1 MMTPLDDKSSILI
14 VDDTPSNISVLVDYL
29 SEAGFKVLV
38 ARDGESAIEQVHF
51 GMPDLVLL
59 DVVMPGIDGFETC
72 RRLKAEAQTK
82 DIPVIFMTAL
92 SETVEKVKGFNAGAV
107 DFITKPIQ
115 HEEVL
120 ARVTAHLT
128 IRKLQQRLQEARDQL
143 ELRVRQRTAEL
154 AEANAKLQKEIAE
167 RTKAEK
173 ELRAITAG
181 TAAVTGTE
189 FFHSLV
195 KHLAEA
201 FHVRYAFVAECTDAA
216 KTAVRT
222 VSFLENKNICENF
235 TYALEGTP
243 CEKVINGQAYYHPEK
258 LYATFPKEAG
268 MESYLGVP
276 IHDSKGRI
284 IGHLAI
290 LHDQPMETELPGL
303 AIMKIFAARAGAEL
317 ERKRAEEALQ
327 TALRE
332 VEELKNR
339 LQAENIYLQEEI
351 KTAHNFEEIVGASSA
366 IKKVFQNIEKVAAT
380 DSTVLVTG
388 ETGTGKELVARALH
402 TSSRRKDSVLIKVNC
417 AALPVGLIE
426 SELFGHEKGA
436 FTGATVRKKGR
447 FELADGGTIFLDE
460 VGDLPL
466 ETQVKLLRVLQEQ
479 EFERVG
485 GAQTL
490 KVNVRVIAATNRNL
504 EDAVKHGT
512 FRVDLFYRLNIF
524 PIHLP
529 ALHERREDI
538 PILAKHFVGKFARRM
553 GKRVEH
559 IAPDAMER
567 LMRYHWPGNVREMAN
582 LLERAVILCDG
593 SELQAEHIG
602 ITPQPLTSE
611 TEISTL
617 EETERL
623 HILKALKETNGV
635 VGGQNG
641 AAKLLGLNRTTL
653 LARMK
658 KLGIEKNSQ

>member
-1 MMTPLDDKSSILI
+1 MASLNDKSSVLI
-14 VDDTPSNISVLVDYL
+14 VDDTPSNISVLIDYL
-29 SEAGFKVLV
+29 SDTGFKVLV

-72 RRLKAEAQTK
+72 RRLKAEVSTK

-92 SETVEKVKGFNAGAV
+92 SETVEKVKGFSAGAV

-128 IRKLQQRLQEARDQL
+128 IRKLQQGLQEAREQL
-143 ELRVRQRTAEL
+143 ELRVQQRTAEL

-167 RTKAEK
+167 RTKTEK

-216 KTAVRT
+216 RTAVRT
-222 VSFLENKNICENF
+222 VSFLENDNICENI

-243 CEKVINGQAYYHPEK
+243 CEKVIAGQAYHHPEK
-258 LYATFPKEAG
+258 LYNTFPKEAG

-276 IHDSKGRI
+276 IHDSKGHI

-290 LHDQPMETELPGL
+290 LHDQPMATKPPPGL

-327 TALRE
+327 KALRE
-332 VEELKNR
+332 VEALKNR
-339 LQAENIYLQEEI
+339 LQAENVYLQEEI
-351 KTAHNFEEIVGASSA
+351 KTAHNFEEIVGTSSA

-388 ETGTGKELVARALH
+388 ETGTGKELVARAIH
-402 TSSRRKDSVLIKVNC
+402 TSSRRKDSALIKVNC
-417 AALPVGLIE
+417 AALPAGLIE

-436 FTGATVRKKGR
+436 FTGATTRKKGR
-447 FELADGGTIFLDE
+447 FELADGGTLFLDE
-460 VGDLPL
+460 VGELPF
-466 ETQVKLLRVLQEQ
+466 ETQAKLLRVLQDQ

-485 GAQTL
+485 GSQTL
-490 KVNVRVIAATNRNL
+490 KVDVRVIAATNRNL
-504 EDAVKHGT
+504 DEAVKHCT
-512 FRVDLFYRLNIF
+512 FRADLFYRLNIF

-529 ALHERREDI
+529 ALRERREDI
-538 PILAKHFVGKFARRM
+538 SILANHFVGKFACRM
-553 GKRVEH
+553 GKRVER
-559 IAPDAMER
+559 IAPEAMER
-567 LMRYHWPGNVREMAN
+567 LTRYHWPGNVREMAN
-582 LLERAVILCDG
+582 ILERAVILCDG
-593 SELQAEHIG
+593 DELQTEHIG
-602 ITPQPLTSE
+602 ITPQPLKSA

-658 KLGIEKNSQ
+658 KLGIEKTSR

>member
-1 MMTPLDDKSSILI
+1 MANLDDKSSILI
-14 VDDTPSNISVLVDYL
+14 VDDTPGNISVLMDYL

-38 ARDGESAIEQVHF
+38 ARDGESAIEQAHF
-51 GMPDLVLL
+51 AMPDLILL

-72 RRLKAEAQTK
+72 RRLKAEASTK

-92 SETVEKVKGFNAGAV
+92 SETVDKVKGFGAGAV

-120 ARVTAHLT
+120 ARVNAHVT

-143 ELRVRQRTAEL
+143 ELRVQQRTAEL
-154 AEANAKLQKEIAE
+154 AETNAKLQKEINE
-167 RTKAEK
+167 RTKAEE
-173 ELRAITAG
+173 ELRAIAAG

-222 VSFLENKNICENF
+222 VSFLANNNICENF
-235 TYALEGTP
+235 TYALAGTP
-243 CEKVINGQAYYHPEK
+243 CEKVISGQAYYHPEK

-268 MESYLGVP
+268 MESYWGVP
-276 IHDSKGRI
+276 IHDSKGQI

-290 LHDQPMETELPGL
+290 LHDRPMAPEPPPDL

-327 TALRE
+327 KALRE
-332 VEELKNR
+332 VEALKNR

-351 KTAHNFEEIVGASSA
+351 KTAHNFEEIVGASPA

-388 ETGTGKELVARALH
+388 ETGTGKELVARAIH
-402 TSSRRKDSVLIKVNC
+402 TLSRRKDSALIKVNC
-417 AALPVGLIE
+417 AALPAGLIE

-436 FTGATVRKKGR
+436 FTGATARKKGR

-460 VGDLPL
+460 VGELPL
-466 ETQVKLLRVLQEQ
+466 ETQAKLLRVLQEQ

-490 KVNVRVIAATNRNL
+490 KVDVRVIAATNRDL
-504 EDAVKHGT
+504 EAAVKNGA
-512 FRVDLFYRLNIF
+512 FRADLFYRLNIF

-538 PILAKHFVGKFARRM
+538 PILANHFVGKFARRM
-553 GKRVEH
+553 GKRVER
-559 IAPDAMER
+559 IAPEALEM
-567 LMRYHWPGNVREMAN
+567 LSAYHWPGNVREMAN
-582 LLERAVILCDG
+582 ILERAVILCDNG
-593 SELQAEHIG
+593 VLQPEHIS
-602 ITPQPLTSE
+602 IAPQPSKSPTGVA
-611 TEISTL
+611 TL
-617 EETERL
+617 EETERV
-623 HILKALKETNGV
+623 HILKALEETNWV
-635 VGGQNG
+635 VGGPHG
-641 AAKLLGLNRTTL
+641 AAKVLGLNRTTL

-658 KLGIEKNSQ
+658 KLGIEKAS